1 MTNGDFG
8 THLDKVKTS
17 DRIKQRKLTMQLPT
31 LYARTSNGATQQWT
45 IEVTG
50 NTYRTHEGLK
60 DGKITTSMPTVCD
73 SKNVGRANETTPEDQ
88 ALSEAKSKWQKKL
101 DSGYY
106 EDISKIDIE
115 KFVSPMLAKKYD
127 DEFDPSMF
135 PVYSE
140 RKYDGQRCVATKNSL
155 TSRNGKPILSVP
167 HILEKLKPFFDKHPN
182 AILDG
187 ELYTHSFCDNFN
199 RIISLVKKTKPSK
212 DDLIE
217 SSKFIQYHVYD
228 YISMKNDNFSK
239 RYEALQS
246 ELAEC
251 DNKVICI
258 VEAVICKTQD
268 ELNNEY
274 NKYMELG
281 YEGQMIRLDKPYEQK
296 RSKFLL
302 KRKEFDDTEFELIDI
317 FEGEGNRSGMAGYAT
332 IKHEDGRIFKS
343 PINGNQEWLKELL
356 VNAKDIRGKMV
367 TIRHFKRTPD
377 GIPRFPKVT
386 SIRDYE

>member
-1 MTNGDFG
+1 
-8 THLDKVKTS
+8 
-17 DRIKQRKLTMQLPT
+17 MQLPT
-31 LYARTSNGATQQWT
+31 LYSRTSNGAVQQWT

-115 KFVSPMLAKKYD
+115 KFSEPMLAKKYD
-127 DEFDPSMF
+127 DEFDASMF
-135 PVYSE
+135 PVYSQP
-140 RKYDGQRCVATKNSL
+140 KLDGMRCVARKDGL
-155 TSRNGKPILSVP
+155 WSRGGKKILSVP
-167 HILEKLKPFFDKHPN
+167 HIEKQLESFFKANPN
-182 AILDG
+182 VILDG
-187 ELYTHSFCDNFN
+187 ELYCDKLANNFN
-199 RIISLVKKTKPSK
+199 KIISLVKKAKPNK
-212 DDLIE
+212 
-217 SSKFIQYHVYD
+217 
-228 YISMKNDNFSK
+228 
-239 RYEALQS
+239 A
-246 ELAEC
+246 ELAESAATIQYWVY
-251 DNKVICI
+251 DTFSNEAFSVRFERVWAELSKTVDTKVIVKVAT
-258 VEAVICKTQD
+258 VEVKDQKQLD
-268 ELNNEY
+268 DLNGEY
-274 NKYMELG
+274 VG
-281 YEGQMIRLDKPYEQK
+281 ASYEGQMVRINKGYEQK

-343 PINGNQEWLKELL
+343 PINGDQEYLKELL
-356 VNAKDIRGKMV
+356 ANAKDIRGKQV
-367 TIRHFKRTPD
+367 TVRHFKRTPD

-386 SIRDYE
+386 AIRDYE

>member
-1 MTNGDFG
+1 MG
-8 THLDKVKTS
+8 
-17 DRIKQRKLTMQLPT
+17 
-31 LYARTSNGATQQWT
+31 
-45 IEVTG
+45 
-50 NTYRTHEGLK
+50 
-60 DGKITTSMPTVCD
+60 GKITTSKPTVCE

-88 ALSEAKSKWQKKL
+88 ALAEAKSKWQKKL

-106 EDISKIDIE
+106 EDINQIDIE

-127 DEFDPSMF
+127 DEFDASMF

-140 RKYDGQRCVATKNSL
+140 RKYDGQRCIANRNSL

-187 ELYTHSFCDNFN
+187 ELYTHSFCDDFN
-199 RIISLVKKTKPSK
+199 SIISLTKKTKPSK
-212 DDLIE
+212 NDLIE
-217 SSKFIQYHVYD
+217 SAKFIQYHVYD

-239 RYEALQS
+239 RYNSLQN

-251 DNKVICI
+251 DNKVICV
-258 VEAVICKTQD
+258 VEAVLCKNHD
-268 ELNNEY
+268 ELNNEF

-302 KRKEFDDTEFELIDI
+302 KRKEFDDTEYEIIDI
-317 FEGEGNRSGMAGYAT
+317 FEGEGGRTGTAGYAT
-332 IKHEDGRIFKS
+332 IKLADGRTCKS
-343 PINGNQEWLKELL
+343 NIKGNHEWLTELL
-356 VNAKDIRGKMV
+356 ENAKEVKGQMATV
-367 TIRHFKRTPD
+367 RHFKLTPD
-377 GIPRFPKVT
+377 GIPRFPYIVA
-386 SIRDYE
+386 IRNYE